1 MVRPRKN
8 SASRSS
14 NAFRRRIY
22 RRTRRS
28 ERRDE
33 HRTISMTTGNRARLH
48 RSLGIVLRWIS
59 RLRFVP
65 CERNG
70 VGCRT
75 SRAFCVDAGHA
86 CPDQAGVM
94 LRTVPSTR
102 PRYEIRR
109 GDATWMRAGFSRCS
123 SRSQKCFGTTGTR
136 ACAKA
141 GRRCRRCRRDRNP
154 RTRVE
159 RAIVGDCTR
168 LRTNEFL
175 RLASRRFLRFRFVLR
190 ERKAGEAG
198 TKPDGG

>member
-1 MVRPRKN
+1 VMG
-8 SASRSS
+8 ASR
-14 NAFRRRIY
+14 
-22 RRTRRS
+22 
-28 ERRDE
+28 DVDD
-33 HRTISMTTGNRARLH
+33 NRQSRLP
-48 RSLGIVLRWIS
+48 SPIVRNRFALIP

-159 RAIVGDCTR
+159 RAIVGDCAR

-198 TKPDGG
+198 TKPDGGSPQAPQPRLRARLRRLAEF